1 LDFTETRE
9 SGFLR
14 FWLSKNQHPLVG
26 ASLLEMDVNES
37 AGQLKHRVVLSFFA
51 SKPAP
56 PHKNQ
61 QCAFE
66 KQYRLSLLQVFAM
79 RQ

>member
-1 LDFTETRE
+1 
-9 SGFLR
+9 
-14 FWLSKNQHPLVG
+14 
-26 ASLLEMDVNES
+26 MDVNEN

-51 SKPAP
+51 SKHAP

>member
-1 LDFTETRE
+1 MNFTETRE

-26 ASLLEMDVNES
+26 ASPLTMDANEN

-51 SKPAP
+51 SKPALP
-56 PHKNQ
+56 Q
-61 QCAFE
+61 ESAV
-66 KQYRLSLLQVFAM
+66 RI
-79 RQ
+79 

>member
-14 FWLSKNQHPLVG
+14 FWLSKNQHSLVG
-26 ASLLEMDVNES
+26 ASLLEMDVNEN

-51 SKPAP
+51 SKHAP
-56 PHKNQ
+56 PQ
-61 QCAFE
+61 ESAV
-66 KQYRLSLLQVFAM
+66 RI
-79 RQ
+79 

>member
-14 FWLSKNQHPLVG
+14 FWLSKNQHPPVG
-26 ASLLEMDVNES
+26 ASLLEMDVNEN

-56 PHKNQ
+56 PQ
-61 QCAFE
+61 ESAA
-66 KQYRLSLLQVFAM
+66 RI
-79 RQ
+79 